1 MIVFDEIISAYNHEM
16 IDRERVLSFLKNKP
30 EELEVVLTGRDPAE
44 ELAALASYVS
54 DIRKVKHP
62 YDEGIPFRK
71 GIER

>member
-1 MIVFDEIISAYNHEM
+1 M
-16 IDRERVLSFLKNKP
+16 LSFLKNKP
-30 EELEVVLTGRDPAE
+30 EELEVVFTGRDPAE
-44 ELAALASYVS
+44 ELAALASYIS